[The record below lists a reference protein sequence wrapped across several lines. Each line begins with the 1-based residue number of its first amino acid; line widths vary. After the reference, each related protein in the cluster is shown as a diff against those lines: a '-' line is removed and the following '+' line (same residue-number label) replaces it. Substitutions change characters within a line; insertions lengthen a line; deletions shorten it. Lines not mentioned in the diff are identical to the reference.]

1 MTEGREDL
9 IRYKLSRAEETLAE
23 ARVMLQTSHPYGAAN
38 RIYYA
43 CFYAVTALLLTRNLS
58 SSKHSGVI
66 ALFNRH
72 FVKPGL
78 ISVDMGKFY
87 SRMFDNRLES
97 DYADWVEVKKQDV
110 QEELVYAEEFIK
122 IIITLINKQ

>member
-1 MTEGREDL
+1 MTKGQEEL
-9 IRYKLSRAEETLAE
+9 IRYKLSRADETLEE
-23 ARVMLQTSHPYGAAN
+23 ARVMLKTGHPYGAAN

-58 SSKHSGVI
+58 SSKHSGVL

-78 ISVDMGKFY
+78 VSVDMGKFY
-87 SRMFDNRLES
+87 GRMFDNRLDS
-97 DYADWVEVKKQDV
+97 DYADWSEVDEQDI
-110 QEELVYAEEFIK
+110 QEEFGRAGEFITAITA
-122 IIITLINKQ
+122 IINR